1 MKRISRRQA
10 LVGGGAAVAA
20 GTVVMPRGAK
30 AAGEL
35 TVWWTQ
41 GFYKAENDA
50 VVAWM
55 ADWDKRN
62 NTKVNLTIMNGPD
75 LITKL
80 IAGMQVGDVPDV
92 VHTVTGDRFLVPRAA
107 WNDQLEDVSEVVDSQ
122 KAEFTETAL
131 LTARLY
137 NAKQKKYSYYGVP
150 TKASSLMNS
159 VWLPL
164 LQDAGFAETD
174 MPGTQD
180 KFYDFFQTVQDKLR
194 SKGKRIFGL
203 GYSMAAKEADAGN
216 LFHQFLVS
224 YGGVGI
230 VLPDGK
236 LNIDDPAVRK
246 AATTSLERL
255 TTPFKKGY
263 VPPGAINWGDV
274 DNNNAFF
281 ARQIVMTPNATI
293 SIAAA
298 QMDKPDLYYKEILTR
313 GVPLGND
320 GKPVASV
327 LAIAPTIIPKGS
339 KNVDAAKALLRD
351 FIQPANH
358 GLHREERSVL
368 DRPERPA
375 PHGCGG
381 YGADQADGAVVDV
394 LQPRLFGRAVRADLA
409 AGGSQYHAAQHDPG
423 TGHRGSGQT
432 AQAAVRAVSE
442 MTTRPRGQPCPRAA
456 RLRHGTGRG

>member
-1 MKRISRRQA
+1 MTRFSRRRV
-10 LVGGGAAVAA
+10 LVGAGAAVAA
-20 GTVVMPRGAK
+20 GITINPRRAT

-55 ADWDKRN
+55 ADWEKKN

-75 LITKL
+75 VITKL

-131 LTARLY
+131 VSGRLY
-137 NAKQKKYSYYGVP
+137 NAKQKKASFYGVP
-150 TKASSLMNS
+150 TKASSLLNS

-164 LQDAGFAETD
+164 VTEAGFAETD
-174 MPGTQD
+174 IPATQD
-180 KFYDFFQTVQDKLR
+180 KFYEFFQTVHDKLR

-216 LFHQFLVS
+216 LFHQFLVC
-224 YGGVGI
+224 YGGNGI
-230 VLPDGK
+230 VTPDGK
-236 LNIDDPAVRK
+236 LGIDDPAVRK
-246 AATTSLERL
+246 AAVTSLERL

-298 QMDKPDLYYKEILTR
+298 QMDKPDLYLKEISTR
-313 GVPLGND
+313 GTPLGND
-320 GKPVASV
+320 GKPVPSV

-339 KNVDAAKALLRD
+339 KNVDAAKAMLRD
-351 FIQPANH
+351 FITPANLNAYLKETRARYLPVMGSIVKNDPYWTDPKDPH
-358 GLHREERSVL
+358 RPVAVDMGLTKPTVPWWMSYNPAYSAVL
-368 DRPERPA
+368 SEQIWP
-375 PHGCGG
+375 
-381 YGADQADGAVVDV
+381 
-394 LQPRLFGRAVRADLA
+394 
-409 AGGSQYHAAQHDPG
+409 
-423 TGHRGSGQT
+423 
-432 AQAAVRAVSE
+432 QAAANITQRN
-442 MTTRPRGQPCPRAA
+442 MTPEQATDEAA
-456 RLRHGTGRG
+456 KRIKQLFEQYQK